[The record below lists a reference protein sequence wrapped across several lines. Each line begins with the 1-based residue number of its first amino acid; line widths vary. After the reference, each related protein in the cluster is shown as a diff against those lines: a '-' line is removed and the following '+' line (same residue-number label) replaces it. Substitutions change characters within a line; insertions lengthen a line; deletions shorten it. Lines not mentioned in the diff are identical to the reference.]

1 MIYAIIFIVVVVA
14 LVAHYLT
21 SKVTYLIIY
30 SVVVEGKRE
39 YYNIRYEV
47 SIRHGIPTDKEFKD
61 YLTHILNDYEGLK
74 IIDIH
79 KLN

>member
-1 MIYAIIFIVVVVA
+1 MIYAIIFIVVVAA

-30 SVVVEGKRE
+30 SAVVEGKRE
-39 YYNIRYEV
+39 YYNTRYEV
-47 SIRHGIPTDKEFKD
+47 SVRHGIPTDQEFKD
-61 YLTHILNDYEGLK
+61 YLSHILNGCESLK

-79 KLN
+79 KLT